1 MIMVKLQDYS
11 KGEKM
16 AEVSVIMGSK
26 SDWSTMKHACEILDK
41 FGVSYDKHVISAHR
55 MPKEMYDFAQNAE
68 KNGTKVIIAGAGMA
82 AHLPG
87 MTAANTVIPVIGVPG
102 QTKALGGMDSLLSI
116 VQMPTGI
123 PVATTAIG
131 NAGASNAALLALE
144 IIGISDKKIR
154 QQLKDYRKK
163 MHDEAKESSAE
174 LD

>member
-1 MIMVKLQDYS
+1 
-11 KGEKM
+11 M

>member
-1 MIMVKLQDYS
+1 MS
-11 KGEKM
+11 
-16 AEVSVIMGSK
+16 EVSVIMGSK
-26 SDWSTMKHACEILDK
+26 SDWPTMKHACQILDQ
-41 FGVSYDKHVISAHR
+41 FNVSYDKHVISAHR
-55 MPKEMYDFAQNAE
+55 MPKEMYEFAQSAE

-131 NAGASNAALLALE
+131 SAGASNAALLALE
-144 IIGISDKKIR
+144 ILGIGNEKIR
-154 QQLKDYRKK
+154 QQLKNYRQK
-163 MHDEAKESSAE
+163 MHDEAKESGVE

>member
-1 MIMVKLQDYS
+1 MLRGKNMS
-11 KGEKM
+11 
-16 AEVSVIMGSK
+16 EVSVIMGSK
-26 SDWSTMKHACEILDK
+26 SDWPTMKHACQILDQ
-41 FGVSYDKHVISAHR
+41 FNVSYDKHVISAHR
-55 MPKEMYDFAQNAE
+55 MPKEMYEFAQSAE

-131 NAGASNAALLALE
+131 SAGASNAALLALE
-144 IIGISDKKIR
+144 ILGIGNEKIR
-154 QQLKDYRKK
+154 QQLKNYRQK
-163 MHDEAKESSAE
+163 MHDEAKESGVE

>member
-1 MIMVKLQDYS
+1 MS
-11 KGEKM
+11 
-16 AEVSVIMGSK
+16 EVSVIMGSK
-26 SDWSTMKHACEILDK
+26 SDWPTMKHACQILDQ
-41 FGVSYDKHVISAHR
+41 FNVSYDKHVISAHR
-55 MPKEMYDFAQNAE
+55 MPKEMYEFAQSAE

-131 NAGASNAALLALE
+131 SAGASNAALLALE
-144 IIGISDKKIR
+144 ILGIGNEKIR
-154 QQLKDYRKK
+154 QQLKNYRQK
-163 MHDEAKESSAE
+163 MQDEAKESGVE

>member
-1 MIMVKLQDYS
+1 
-11 KGEKM
+11 M

-26 SDWSTMKHACEILDK
+26 SDWSTMKHACEILDQ

-87 MTAANTVIPVIGVPG
+87 MTAVIPVIGVPS

-144 IIGISDKKIR
+144 ILGISDEKIR
-154 QQLKDYRKK
+154 QQLKDYRQK

>member
-26 SDWSTMKHACEILDK
+26 SDWSTMKHACEILDQ

-144 IIGISDKKIR
+144 ILGISD
-154 QQLKDYRKK
+154 
-163 MHDEAKESSAE
+163 
-174 LD
+174 

>member
-1 MIMVKLQDYS
+1 MTEI
-11 KGEKM
+11 
-16 AEVSVIMGSK
+16 SVIMGSK
-26 SDWSTMKHACEILDK
+26 SDWPTMKHACQILDQ
-41 FGVSYDKHVISAHR
+41 FGIDYDKHVISAHR
-55 MPKEMYDFAQNAE
+55 MPNEMFNFAKAAE
-68 KNGTKVIIAGAGMA
+68 KRGTKVIIAGAGMA

-144 IIGISDKKIR
+144 ILGISNEKIR
-154 QQLKDYRKK
+154 QQLKNCRQK

>member
-1 MIMVKLQDYS
+1 MSEI
-11 KGEKM
+11 
-16 AEVSVIMGSK
+16 SVIMGSK
-26 SDWSTMKHACEILDK
+26 SDWPTMKHACEILDQ
-41 FGVSYDKHVISAHR
+41 FNVSYDKHVISAHR
-55 MPKEMYDFAQNAE
+55 MPKEMYDFAQAAE
-68 KNGTKVIIAGAGMA
+68 EKGTKVIIAGAGMA

-144 IIGISDKKIR
+144 ILGISDEKIR
-154 QQLKDYRKK
+154 QQLKDYRQK
-163 MHDEAKESSAE
+163 MHDEAKEGSAE

>member
-26 SDWSTMKHACEILDK
+26 SDWSTMKHACEILDQ

-144 IIGISDKKIR
+144 ILGISDEK
-154 QQLKDYRKK
+154 
-163 MHDEAKESSAE
+163 
-174 LD
+174 

>member
-1 MIMVKLQDYS
+1 MS
-11 KGEKM
+11 
-16 AEVSVIMGSK
+16 EVSVIMGSK
-26 SDWSTMKHACEILDK
+26 SDWPTMKHACQILDQ
-41 FGVSYDKHVISAHR
+41 FNVSYDKHVISAHR
-55 MPKEMYDFAQNAE
+55 MPKEMYEFAQFAE

-131 NAGASNAALLALE
+131 SAGASNAALLALE
-144 IIGISDKKIR
+144 ILGIGNEKIR
-154 QQLKDYRKK
+154 QQLKDYRQK
-163 MHDEAKESSAE
+163 MHDEAKESGVE

>member
-144 IIGISDKKIR
+144 ILGISDEKIR
-154 QQLKDYRKK
+154 QQLKDYRQN

>member
-1 MIMVKLQDYS
+1 MTEI
-11 KGEKM
+11 
-16 AEVSVIMGSK
+16 SVIMGSK
-26 SDWSTMKHACEILDK
+26 SDWPTMKHACQILDQ
-41 FGVSYDKHVISAHR
+41 FGIDYDKHVISAHR
-55 MPKEMYDFAQNAE
+55 MPNEMFDFAKAAE
-68 KNGTKVIIAGAGMA
+68 KRGTKVIIAGAGMA

-144 IIGISDKKIR
+144 ILGISNEKIR
-154 QQLKDYRKK
+154 QQLKNCRQK

>member
-1 MIMVKLQDYS
+1 MS
-11 KGEKM
+11 
-16 AEVSVIMGSK
+16 EVSVIMGSK
-26 SDWSTMKHACEILDK
+26 SDWPTMKHACQILDQ
-41 FGVSYDKHVISAHR
+41 FNVSYDKHVISAHR
-55 MPKEMYDFAQNAE
+55 MPKEMYEFAQSAE

-131 NAGASNAALLALE
+131 SAGASNAALLALE
-144 IIGISDKKIR
+144 IPGIGNEKIR
-154 QQLKDYRKK
+154 QQLKNYRQK
-163 MHDEAKESSAE
+163 MHDEAKESGVE

>member
-1 MIMVKLQDYS
+1 MS
-11 KGEKM
+11 
-16 AEVSVIMGSK
+16 EVSVIMGSK
-26 SDWSTMKHACEILDK
+26 SDWPTMKHACQILDQ
-41 FGVSYDKHVISAHR
+41 FNVSYDKHVISAHR
-55 MPKEMYDFAQNAE
+55 MPKEMYEFAQSAE

-87 MTAANTVIPVIGVPG
+87 MTAANTEIPVTG

-131 NAGASNAALLALE
+131 SAGASNAALLALE
-144 IIGISDKKIR
+144 ILGIGNEKIR
-154 QQLKDYRKK
+154 QQLKNYRQK
-163 MHDEAKESSAE
+163 MHDEAKESGVE

>member
-26 SDWSTMKHACEILDK
+26 SDWSTMKHACEILDQ

-102 QTKALGGMDSLLSI
+102 QPKAFGGLDSLFSI
-116 VQMPTGI
+116 VHMPTGI
-123 PVATTAIG
+123 PVATTPLG

-144 IIGISDKKIR
+144 ILGISDEKIR
-154 QQLKDYRKK
+154 QQLKDYRQK

>member
-1 MIMVKLQDYS
+1 
-11 KGEKM
+11 
-16 AEVSVIMGSK
+16 
-26 SDWSTMKHACEILDK
+26 MKHACQILDQ
-41 FGVSYDKHVISAHR
+41 FNVSYDKHVISAHR
-55 MPKEMYDFAQNAE
+55 MPKEMYEFAQSAE

-131 NAGASNAALLALE
+131 SAGASNAALLALE
-144 IIGISDKKIR
+144 ILGIGNEKIR
-154 QQLKDYRKK
+154 QQLKNYRQK
-163 MHDEAKESSAE
+163 MHDEAKESGVE

>member
-26 SDWSTMKHACEILDK
+26 SDWSTMKHACEILDQ

-68 KNGTKVIIAGAGMA
+68 KNGTKEMIAVAGMA

-144 IIGISDKKIR
+144 ILGISDEKIR
-154 QQLKDYRKK
+154 QQLKDYRQK

>member
-1 MIMVKLQDYS
+1 MSEI
-11 KGEKM
+11 
-16 AEVSVIMGSK
+16 SVIMGSK
-26 SDWSTMKHACEILDK
+26 SDWPTMKNACQILDE

-55 MPKEMYDFAQNAE
+55 MPNEMYDFAKEAE
-68 KNGTKVIIAGAGMA
+68 AKGTQVIIAGAGMA

-87 MTAANTVIPVIGVPG
+87 MTAANTVLPVIGVPG

-131 NAGASNAALLALE
+131 SAGASNAALLAIEMLG
-144 IIGISDKKIR
+144 IINPKLR
-154 QQLKDYRKK
+154 QKLKDYRKK

-174 LD
+174 LE

>member
-1 MIMVKLQDYS
+1 MPDVGL
-11 KGEKM
+11 
-16 AEVSVIMGSK
+16 IMGSQ
-26 SDWSTMKHACEILDK
+26 SDWPMMKQAAAILEK
-41 FGVSYDKHVISAHR
+41 FQIDYEKKVISAHR
-55 MPKEMYDFAQNAE
+55 MPQEMFAYAQAAE
-68 KNGTKVIIAGAGMA
+68 QRGLKVIIAGAGMA

-131 NAGASNAALLALE
+131 NAGAANAALLAVE
-144 IIGISDKKIR
+144 ILGISRPELRDALKNYR
-154 QQLKDYRKK
+154 QE
-163 MHDEAKESSAE
+163 MHDQAAESSAR

>member
-1 MIMVKLQDYS
+1 MS
-11 KGEKM
+11 
-16 AEVSVIMGSK
+16 EVSVIMGSK
-26 SDWSTMKHACEILDK
+26 SDWPTMKHACQILDQ
-41 FGVSYDKHVISAHR
+41 FNVSYDKHVISAHR
-55 MPKEMYDFAQNAE
+55 MPKEMYEFAQSAE

-131 NAGASNAALLALE
+131 SAGASNAALLALE
-144 IIGISDKKIR
+144 ILGIGNEKIR
-154 QQLKDYRKK
+154 QQLKKLSTK
-163 MHDEAKESSAE
+163 NA
-174 LD
+174 